1 MGVDKVCEIEAKG
14 KDFKKGR
21 NEQKQ
26 DQKMVKF
33 H

>member
-1 MGVDKVCEIEAKG
+1 MGVDKVCEREAKG

-26 DQKMVKF
+26 EPKNG
-33 H
+33 

>member
-26 DQKMVKF
+26 EPKNG
-33 H
+33 